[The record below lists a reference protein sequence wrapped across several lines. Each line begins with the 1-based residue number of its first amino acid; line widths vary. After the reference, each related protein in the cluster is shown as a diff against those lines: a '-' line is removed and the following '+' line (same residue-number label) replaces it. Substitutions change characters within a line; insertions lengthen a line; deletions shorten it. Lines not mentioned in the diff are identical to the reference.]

1 MKSGWHIPKM
11 LPLSLKLIQAR
22 LIDRSIDRCMKWQC
36 EETGK
41 GTYLKGSSR
50 RENHLENCLCS
61 ASKLASMAFINC
73 VSSQVKEQSWG
84 YHPNVNIF
92 NTITPAIMLSSI
104 SFYFA
109 DHHSHVLTISRYHT
123 IIIFVTVGSRSY
135 G

>member
-1 MKSGWHIPKM
+1 MCQKKM
-11 LPLSLKLIQAR
+11 NEVRVTHSKDASFVPEINTSS
-22 LIDRSIDRCMKWQC
+22 IDRSIDRCMKWQC

-92 NTITPAIMLSSI
+92 NITPIMLSSR

-109 DHHSHVLTISRYHT
+109 DH
-123 IIIFVTVGSRSY
+123 IIPMYSQFHAITRIV
-135 G
+135 